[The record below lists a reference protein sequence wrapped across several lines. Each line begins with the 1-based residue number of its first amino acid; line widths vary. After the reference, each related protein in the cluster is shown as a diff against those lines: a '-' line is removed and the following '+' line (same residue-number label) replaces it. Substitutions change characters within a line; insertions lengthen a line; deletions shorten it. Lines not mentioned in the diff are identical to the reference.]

1 MIKVYDSATIRF
13 VQGTAIFSDTSILI
27 ESPPPVDLDDEVI
40 SDEGMNSAADLSN
53 HEIVQLSLEQQ
64 DEAELL
70 PEDGLLDLFD
80 VDTAAAEQHDTAA
93 EQHSARQHE
102 LIQALYDMG
111 SHAAEIW
118 SCDDLAASYAASE
131 DQQFSLV
138 ILQDIITCAV
148 SYTHLT
154 LPTTPYV

>member
-80 VDTAAAEQHDTAA
+80 VDTAAAEQHHMSTPPTHTVVREAFCT
-93 EQHSARQHE
+93 H
-102 LIQALYDMG
+102 MK
-111 SHAAEIW
+111 
-118 SCDDLAASYAASE
+118 
-131 DQQFSLV
+131 SLR
-138 ILQDIITCAV
+138 
-148 SYTHLT
+148 
-154 LPTTPYV
+154 